1 MRTLAFPLGVSGLA
15 RTDQAWDVVPTP
27 AGTLLNN
34 GPTVLI
40 CVFLAGEG
48 SVASSGSGLGVSRN
62 LRASF
67 FFLGGGWQSL
77 PQVVR
82 PRETLQPH
90 DAETGFCP
98 GKSCLC
104 HTDQNPQSPGGDRC
118 LPTQP

>member
-48 SVASSGSGLGVSRN
+48 PLAGSVASSASGLGVSRN

-67 FFLGGGWQSL
+67 FLGGG
-77 PQVVR
+77 V
-82 PRETLQPH
+82 
-90 DAETGFCP
+90 AEPSSSG
-98 GKSCLC
+98 
-104 HTDQNPQSPGGDRC
+104 
-118 LPTQP
+118 